1 MRKRS
6 KRSRRGRRSRRPF
19 SKNRNIDAAFP
30 APASHFLLL
39 LFMQY
44 PRSRRLLSIEIGIRL
59 SSHLVARHGHADPG
73 VRERSHARGGAEAV
87 NRCCWCCSCCC
98 CCRCRGCGAARRA
111 GRRERRRE
119 PACQRREARAGGHE
133 EEKRKRK
140 RKRRKE
146 ERETSE
152 SGVIFFRFFV
162 PRCRLLKRHHFFFS
176 FSLLHRFPCFPLCF
190 SNEGGRLSPF
200 SPWSR
205 DANTRRGD
213 DKRCAVH
220 RERESVMVVAGGV
233 ARAAAMTTTT
243 TNSTFSSSS
252 SKSMA
257 AAKRGPRPGV
267 AWPLLPYP
275 TLRAR
280 VSVPAA
286 TVCAQLGCVRSAAE
300 PGARSEACCVSE
312 REERKKSI
320 EKENHSFRVG
330 EKCTLFSTSR
340 FLLLPRSCLLLYSIG

>member
-98 CCRCRGCGAARRA
+98 CCRCRGGGAARRA

-220 RERESVMVVAGGV
+220 RERERERDGGGRRSRTSGSYDDDDDELDVFVVIVKVDG
-233 ARAAAMTTTT
+233 R
-243 TNSTFSSSS
+243 
-252 SKSMA
+252 
-257 AAKRGPRPGV
+257 
-267 AWPLLPYP
+267 
-275 TLRAR
+275 
-280 VSVPAA
+280 
-286 TVCAQLGCVRSAAE
+286 
-300 PGARSEACCVSE
+300 
-312 REERKKSI
+312 RKKRPSPRRRLAAPSLP
-320 EKENHSFRVG
+320 NTTSACVG
-330 EKCTLFSTSR
+330 PSSDGMCTVGLR
-340 FLLLPRSCLLLYSIG
+340 